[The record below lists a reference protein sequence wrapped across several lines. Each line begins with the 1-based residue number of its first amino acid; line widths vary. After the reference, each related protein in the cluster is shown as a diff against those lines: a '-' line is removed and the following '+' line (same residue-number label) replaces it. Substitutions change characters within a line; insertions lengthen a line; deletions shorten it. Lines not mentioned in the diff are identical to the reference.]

1 MTIQNESKEDR
12 IARLG
17 AVKGTVSGKQVA
29 WKGKYRISRYG
40 LLKPLNGYCDDA
52 TNLMHFEADAE
63 GKHIDVYVEKEELIE
78 ALTLMGWV

>member
-29 WKGKYRISRYG
+29 WKGITV
-40 LLKPLNGYCDDA
+40 LPVTA
-52 TNLMHFEADAE
+52 F
-63 GKHIDVYVEKEELIE
+63 
-78 ALTLMGWV
+78 